1 MKLIVIYGP
10 PAAGKLTVSKE
21 LSKITGY
28 KVFHNHLAIDFIES
42 VLDRS
47 NAKFWELLDRYR
59 IGLIEAASQ
68 EGIKG
73 LIMTSVYIKGNDD
86 RFIKDIVEAVEKHGG
101 DVHFVHLLCD
111 RKNLESRLSEPTRK
125 EFGKLTDIS
134 LFNNFVDSNDVF
146 SRISFV
152 QSYEI
157 DNTKIDP
164 EETAKMIKEHYS
176 L

>member
-1 MKLIVIYGP
+1 MRLIVIYGP

-28 KVFHNHLAIDFIES
+28 KVFHNHLALDLLES
-42 VLDRS
+42 VLERS
-47 NAKFWELLDRYR
+47 HARFWELLDKHR
-59 IGLIEAASQ
+59 LEMIEAAAA
-68 EGIKG
+68 EKVHGV
-73 LIMTSVYIKGNDD
+73 IMTSVHINGKDD
-86 RFIKDIVEAVEKHGG
+86 KFIKDIINAVEKHSGS
-101 DVHFVHLLCD
+101 VHFVHLSCD
-111 RKNLESRLSEPTRK
+111 RKKLESRLVEASRK
-125 EFGKLTDIS
+125 EFGKLTDVSI
-134 LFNNFVDSNDVF
+134 FNNFVDSNDVF